1 MDIKQIP
8 AGNHVPHEINVMIE
22 ISQMSGPVKYEF
34 DKDMGCLCVD
44 RILLPAMSYPANYGF
59 IPNTLGDDGDPVD
72 VLVWGPAIVPGAIIA
87 ARPIGVLVM
96 SDEKGL
102 DQKILALPLE
112 KSDPMHAHI
121 KDIHDMPEAALNQM
135 KHFFERYKDLES
147 GKWVKVESWENAA
160 SAKAIILEGIKANPS

>member
-8 AGNHVPHEINVMIE
+8 AGNHTPHEINVLIE

-34 DKDMGCLCVD
+34 DESTGCLHVD

-59 IPNTLGDDGDPVD
+59 IPNTLGHDGDPVD
-72 VLVWGPAIVPGAIIA
+72 VLVWGPTIVPGAVIA
-87 ARPIGVLVM
+87 ARPIGVLIM

-112 KSDPMHAHI
+112 KADPMHAHI
-121 KDIHDMPEAALNQM
+121 KDINDMPEAALSQM

-160 SAKAIILEGIKANPS
+160 SAHTIILEGITAHQA